1 MQPNAVGA
9 YHGRNRRHAQLAQG
23 EKMDFTKTGLT
34 VSKGILAM
42 DTKRVI
48 GVLKDLI
55 ISCTISSTGDD
66 DVLSREGIP
75 IPANQDLLREQH
87 VPPPVIGSSVGAVT
101 TVS

>member
-1 MQPNAVGA
+1 LQPQ
-9 YHGRNRRHAQLAQG
+9 QLSQG

-87 VPPPVIGSSVGAVT
+87 VRWSSSRRRRGWLSSDDAR
-101 TVS
+101 